1 MNPCRDCGGRG
12 GFDVAGGP
20 GACARCGQ
28 VGEGPPQTVGQL
40 ASILATF
47 PADAP
52 LIDAQP
58 GSMMFLGIGVGLL
71 ARLQA
76 RPRLAK
82 VARLPGGAHGSDEF
96 VEAHIPPFEDG
107 PEIIDGVIFE

>member
-1 MNPCRDCGGRG
+1 MSACRDCDGRG

-28 VGEGPPQTVGQL
+28 VGEGPPETVGQL

-47 PADAP
+47 PADA
-52 LIDAQP
+52 LMIDATE
-58 GSMMFLGIGVGLL
+58 GGLMFG
-71 ARLQA
+71 RLWV

-82 VARLPGGAHGSDEF
+82 LARIPGGAHGADEF
-96 VEAHIPPFEDG
+96 VEAHMPPFEDG
-107 PEIIDGVIFE
+107 PEIVDGVIFE